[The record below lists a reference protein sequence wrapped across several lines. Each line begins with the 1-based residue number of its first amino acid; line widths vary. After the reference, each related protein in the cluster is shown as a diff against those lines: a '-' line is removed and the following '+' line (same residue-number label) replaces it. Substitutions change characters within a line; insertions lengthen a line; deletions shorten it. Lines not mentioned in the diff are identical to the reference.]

1 MKWTIQKKLLAVLV
15 PVIIVA
21 IGVMTYIAYLNSK
34 TSILDIEAAR
44 THLLVKNTVD
54 TIDNWLDDRIAQLK
68 VLSNNPVYAQ
78 AAMGQDQDLAR
89 AELAAVHK
97 EFPYYEAI
105 FVATPA
111 GLIVADSID
120 GKAQGIDISRMD
132 EYAENAVES
141 RKGKIHLGD
150 VFVSP
155 ATGRPVALLTGPL
168 YDQGRIVGMLG
179 MPLEINYLS
188 DALVAETKIGQS
200 GYIYITKSDTTI
212 IAHPKKENILKT
224 NLVQLGFGQVLI
236 DEKNGSTVYNFKGE
250 DRVAHFQTFER
261 TGWVVATSTLQSE
274 ILQPVASMA
283 NTLLA
288 IGVVAVIFL
297 IIMLIAA
304 ARKIVAKPIGAMVEV
319 VGELSEGNLD
329 VSLNFHSN
337 DEVGDLGEALSRMIE
352 AEKEMAHAAKA
363 VGQGDLSVSLR
374 PRSPKDTLALSLKEM
389 VESIQ
394 SLKSELQ
401 KTIDQQKAG
410 ELDARSNAG
419 QFQGA
424 YADLAQG
431 MNDALDAIAN
441 PVMESI
447 EILGE
452 YADGDLS
459 KEMRKLPGKQIVLT
473 NGLNLIR
480 KNLLSLVEELK
491 ALINAA
497 VAGQLSKRGD
507 AGQFKGAYKE
517 ILQGTN
523 DLLQAVVEPLNEANE
538 VLEVLSNNDLRAR
551 VKGSYQGDLDKL
563 KSAINRTAEVLH
575 DALCQVAEGTEQV
588 SSAGHQIA
596 SSSQSV
602 ASGASEQASSLEET
616 SSSLEEMASMTKQNA
631 DNALQANS
639 MVQTTHKA
647 AEEGGVSMKQMIEA
661 MGQIKSAAE
670 GTAAIIRDI
679 NEIAFQTNLL
689 ALNAAVEAARAG
701 EAGRGFAV
709 VAEEVR
715 NLALRSKEAA
725 AKTEALINQ
734 SVSLAGSGEGISHE
748 VDAKLAEI
756 VASVGKVTEIVG
768 EIATASQEQSRGI
781 EQVNSAVAQMDQVT
795 QQNAANSEESSS
807 AAQELSSQAAELQN
821 LVGQFALNRQGSKSK
836 GVSIRSKGVTRFS
849 SPQELTKGGNSGIHL
864 DPEEVIPLDDDPV
877 FSDF

>member
-1 MKWTIQKKLLAVLV
+1 MFKNLKIGTKMISAFVGIALIGVVIGVFGLNGASTITDSMKEISDVRLPSVKNLLVVSQSQKKVLTGERGLLIQRMFQDPKVRNAQYAYIEKAYQEAEEGWKAYESLPKDPEEAQLWNAFTPAWKEWTRQQGEVVDISKDKGRLVDSGITAGDERLGALDDKLMAASLEARQGFLKAEKALNTLVAKIEELAQNASARGDDAAGSARSLILAVMVLGGVLAVLIGFLFSRSLTI
-15 PVIIVA
+15 PIRRMAEVA
-21 IGVMTYIAYLNSK
+21 GNLAEG
-34 TSILDIEAAR
+34 DI
-44 THLLVKNTVD
+44 
-54 TIDNWLDDRIAQLK
+54 
-68 VLSNNPVYAQ
+68 
-78 AAMGQDQDLAR
+78 DQD
-89 AELAAVHK
+89 VQVTSH
-97 EFPYYEAI
+97 
-105 FVATPA
+105 
-111 GLIVADSID
+111 
-120 GKAQGIDISRMD
+120 D
-132 EYAENAVES
+132 E
-141 RKGKIHLGD
+141 
-150 VFVSP
+150 
-155 ATGRPVALLTGPL
+155 
-168 YDQGRIVGMLG
+168 
-179 MPLEINYLS
+179 
-188 DALVAETKIGQS
+188 IGQ
-200 GYIYITKSDTTI
+200 
-212 IAHPKKENILKT
+212 
-224 NLVQLGFGQVLI
+224 
-236 DEKNGSTVYNFKGE
+236 
-250 DRVAHFQTFER
+250 
-261 TGWVVATSTLQSE
+261 
-274 ILQPVASMA
+274 
-283 NTLLA
+283 
-288 IGVVAVIFL
+288 
-297 IIMLIAA
+297 
-304 ARKIVAKPIGAMVEV
+304 
-319 VGELSEGNLD
+319 
-329 VSLNFHSN
+329 
-337 DEVGDLGEALSRMIE
+337 LGEAFQRMIE
-352 AEKEMAHAAKA
+352 AQKEMAHAAQA
-363 VGQGDLSVSLR
+363 VGRGDLSVSIR
-374 PRSPKDTLALSLKEM
+374 VKSGRDVLASALKEM

-734 SVSLAGSGEGISHE
+734 SVNLAGSGEGISHE

-821 LVGQFALNRQGSKSK
+821 LVGQFALDRRQSVSTKVYKKEKSK
-836 GVSIRSKGVTRFS
+836 PALPAGSNGSGVGAFDMQK
-849 SPQELTKGGNSGIHL
+849 SGIRL
-864 DPEEVIPLDDDPV
+864 SPEDVIPLENDPD
-877 FSDF
+877 FSEF